1 VLENTEQPFRPLC
14 DLRLHDLRFHEECCK
29 PLVANRLGVE
39 GVTLTGVG
47 AAESVVQDAYKV
59 VVLVPGARGLLTV
72 IHHELLP

>member
-1 VLENTEQPFRPLC
+1 VLEDTEQPFRPLC
-14 DLRLHDLRFHEECCK
+14 DLRLHDLRFPEESCK

-47 AAESVVQDAYKV
+47 AAESVVEDTYEV